1 MRQFRMA
8 AAVALVFAC
17 SVGPTTSHLRL
28 HLTDA
33 PGPDIESAVV
43 WISGAFLVPGDESGP
58 VVVTDEAQEFD
69 LLLLQDGVT
78 ALLGDAT
85 VPASRYSQL
94 RLVVDSAR
102 LTLAGELTFDDGTN
116 TKLLKVPSGS
126 ESGIKVS
133 FPGQLDLTEDA
144 EVVVDFDV
152 ASNFVFQGPS
162 DGPYRV
168 LFTPH
173 LKGSVQP
180 SQP

>member
-1 MRQFRMA
+1 MRLFRIA
-8 AAVALVFAC
+8 AALSLVLAC
-17 SVGPTTSHLRL
+17 SVGPTTSHVRL

-33 PGPDIESAVV
+33 PGPEVESAVV
-43 WISGAFLVPGDESGP
+43 WISSAFLVPGDEEGP
-58 VVVTDEAQEFD
+58 VVVTDEPQEFD

-102 LTLAGELTFDDGTN
+102 LTLAAGVTFEDGTN
-116 TKLLKVPSGS
+116 TKLLQVPSGS
-126 ESGIKVS
+126 QSGIKVS

-162 DGPYRV
+162 SGPYRV
-168 LFTPH
+168 LFTPT

>member
-1 MRQFRMA
+1 MKQFCIA
-8 AAVALVFAC
+8 AALSLVLAC
-17 SVGPTTSHLRL
+17 SVEPTTSHVRL

-33 PGPDIESAVV
+33 PGPEVESAVV
-43 WISGAFLVPGDESGP
+43 WISGAFLVPGDEDGP
-58 VVVTDEAQEFD
+58 IVVTDEAQEFD

-85 VPASRYSQL
+85 VPAARYSQL

-102 LTLAGELTFDDGTN
+102 LTLVDGATFEDGTD
-116 TKLLKVPSGS
+116 TKLLKVPSGDR
-126 ESGIKVS
+126 SGIKVS
-133 FPGQLDLTEDA
+133 FPGQLDLTTDA

-152 ASNFVFQGPS
+152 AANFVFQGPS
-162 DGPYRV
+162 GGPFGV
-168 LFTPH
+168 LFTPQ

>member
-1 MRQFRMA
+1 MRLLRITT
-8 AAVALVFAC
+8 ALSLVLAC
-17 SVGPTTSHLRL
+17 SMEPRTSHVRL

-33 PGPDIESAVV
+33 PGPDLESAVV
-43 WISGAFLVPGDESGP
+43 WISGAFLVPGDEAGP

-85 VPASRYSQL
+85 VPASRYAQL

-102 LTLAGELTFDDGTN
+102 LTLVAGVTFDDGTN
-116 TKLLKVPSGS
+116 TKLFKVPSGS
-126 ESGIKVS
+126 IKVS

-162 DGPYRV
+162 SGPYRV
-168 LFTPH
+168 LFTPT